1 MLQSEKW
8 SFLASKSIVI
18 KGVAGVRVK
27 MENNSFICRLI
38 KDSLRQ
44 GDPAATATLLAL
56 QEQASGKALAPF
68 PKDFIPAKEQT
79 SREEP
84 QGQEEEGILVSEPP
98 PPYCSPRSIGASNG
112 GKGGHSWNEHEGFAL
127 SMVMGPQVPNE
138 ASLGHRPYYSDP
150 TMWKNHSQLSKPE
163 VLAGRFQETEYVQPA
178 RRFSSTGI
186 PNQCSASGGFSWQA
200 TGQEE
205 TERLLLENISLL
217 QELERQRGK
226 SIRLGKC
233 EVQLFQL
240 AEAYRGLVTTSTK
253 REALEKSMREKLEAQ
268 LRQQVEYNKC
278 LQEGVME
285 DRDALEKEVA
295 ELRAKDLEQSKLNQ
309 ILETA
314 LARSQE
320 KIARL
325 QVEVERREDCEKRVE
340 ALQAVLMKLKEKSER
355 RAHLECRLQQQLEQN
370 AGNAA
375 RQEAKQQALRE
386 MAQAWCRG
394 KEAEGITRDVES
406 ETEDVCRHLVQSKS
420 QSAHNSNEAV
430 LWKLK
435 FHEESVRQE
444 VEAKAMREQ
453 RLEAPKSQLQKEQE
467 NFHVLPRSTTACL
480 SHRSTTTHTSSV
492 HKEADCK
499 NWLRAA
505 PGRAPKV
512 DHCGRWHLVGREPSR
527 DSGILV
533 GEEVTDERDSTSSE
547 LKDGVTQ
554 TDMTSELSSAAS
566 STRSA
571 RRVGVGVEILI

>member
-1 MLQSEKW
+1 
-8 SFLASKSIVI
+8 
-18 KGVAGVRVK
+18 

-56 QEQASGKALAPF
+56 QEQASGKMLAPL

-79 SREEP
+79 PREEP
-84 QGQEEEGILVSEPP
+84 QGQEEEGIL
-98 PPYCSPRSIGASNG
+98 
-112 GKGGHSWNEHEGFAL
+112 
-127 SMVMGPQVPNE
+127 VPNE

-163 VLAGRFQETEYVQPA
+163 VLPGRFQETEYFQPA

-186 PNQCSASGGFSWQA
+186 PNQGSASGGFSWQA
-200 TGQEE
+200 TGPED
-205 TERLLLENISLL
+205 TERLLWENISLL

-240 AEAYRGLVTTSTK
+240 AEAYRGLVTSSTK

-295 ELRAKDLEQSKLNQ
+295 ELRAKDLEQAKLNQ

-340 ALQAVLMKLKEKSER
+340 ALQAALGKLKEKSER
-355 RAHLECRLQQQLEQN
+355 RAHLEYRLQQQLEQN
-370 AGNAA
+370 SGKAA
-375 RQEAKQQALRE
+375 RQDAKKQALRE

-394 KEAEGITRDVES
+394 KEAEGITREVDS
-406 ETEDVCRHLVQSKS
+406 ETEEVCRHLVQSKG
-420 QSAHNSNEAV
+420 QSAHKSNEAV

-435 FHEESVRQE
+435 FHDERVRQE
-444 VEAKAMREQ
+444 VEAKVMREQ
-453 RLEAPKSQLQKEQE
+453 RLEAQKSQLQEEQE
-467 NFHVLPRSTTACL
+467 NCRVLPRSPTACH
-480 SHRSTTTHTSSV
+480 SHGSTTTHTSSV
-492 HKEADCK
+492 HKEADSG
-499 NWLRAA
+499 NWLRAT

-512 DHCGRWHLVGREPSR
+512 DHYGLWHLVSREPSR

-533 GEEVTDERDSTSSE
+533 GEEATDERDSTLSE
-547 LKDGVTQ
+547 LKDGVMQ
-554 TDMTSELSSAAS
+554 TETASELGSAAS

-571 RRVGVGVEILI
+571 LRVGVGVEILI